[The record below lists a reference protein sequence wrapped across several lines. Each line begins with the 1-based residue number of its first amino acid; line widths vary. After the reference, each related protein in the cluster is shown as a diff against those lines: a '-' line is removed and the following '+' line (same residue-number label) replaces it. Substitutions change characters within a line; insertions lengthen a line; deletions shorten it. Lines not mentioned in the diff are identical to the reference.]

1 MNNMENILNE
11 VYLWIIAAAP
21 AITAVAAIIGA
32 VIKMIK
38 NAKTGNKVLVDRFD
52 QLETTVKDTSK
63 LDELILENQVLKKE
77 NREIKKLLK
86 QVLTE
91 LTKVK
96 QPEEE

>member
-1 MNNMENILNE
+1 MNNMQNILNE

-21 AITAVAAIIGA
+21 AITAVAAIICS
-32 VIKMIK
+32 VIKMIN
-38 NAKTGNKVLVDRFD
+38 NAKHSNKVLTDKFE

-63 LDELILENQVLKKE
+63 LDALVLENQVLKQE

-91 LTKVK
+91 LTKVQ